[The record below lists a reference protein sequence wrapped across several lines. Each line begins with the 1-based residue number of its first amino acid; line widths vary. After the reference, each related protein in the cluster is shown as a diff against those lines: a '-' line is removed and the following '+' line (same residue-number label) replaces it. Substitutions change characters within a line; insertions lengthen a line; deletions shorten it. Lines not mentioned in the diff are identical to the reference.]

1 MGIQKLYK
9 KLYEAVGGKENI
21 ELLLQKAESC
31 TVVVKDA
38 SLIAPEKVQTLPEV
52 KAVELYRDRIKV
64 LLQNNDLEDYSV
76 AKINYQELAANVI
89 ELVGGKAHGYL
100 RRTVGW
106 RSASGHCGTAC
117 R

>member
-52 KAVELYRDRIKV
+52 KAVELYVTESRCCCKIMIWRIIQWQKSIIRN
-64 LLQNNDLEDYSV
+64 LLP
-76 AKINYQELAANVI
+76 
-89 ELVGGKAHGYL
+89 
-100 RRTVGW
+100 T
-106 RSASGHCGTAC
+106 
-117 R
+117 